1 MIKWIR
7 NTIIILALL
16 FGVYTLV
23 MYYATEENQSFTI
36 EKEIA
41 FPIEKVYPQFSNL
54 QNFVRWN
61 PYFSPENN
69 KDLKMS
75 FFLPYEGEGS
85 SMRFLKG
92 KDNIAGELYIRYENL
107 NKGLKYQLF
116 EPGDHHPFVI
126 NVKFIPVS
134 EGKTKIIWNVNT
146 PKLALLERYQ
156 NIGAEDNFAKNIDRG
171 IQSLSNL
178 LANKVDRDEIIN
190 SIKYDSIITEDMENM
205 ILLGVNSN
213 AINKKDKLFS
223 TIIRD
228 YNKVNN
234 FATVDLGKREDE
246 IGYPILIT
254 SNDQWKSKNVSY
266 FVGVPFSK
274 KVNITDNNFVYRDMS
289 VSKLYSIYYKGKF
302 ENRISSVQKL
312 MQQAKKDTLQ
322 YGEVMQTFLQPP
334 QENKEV
340 IMKFSLPIHK

>member
-1 MIKWIR
+1 MMKWIR
-7 NTIIILALL
+7 NTIIILVLL
-16 FGVYTLV
+16 FGLYALVIYYT
-23 MYYATEENQSFTI
+23 TEENKSFTI

-61 PYFSPENN
+61 SYFSTENN
-69 KDLKMS
+69 KDIKMS

-85 SMRFLKG
+85 AMRFLKG
-92 KDNIAGELYIRYENL
+92 KDNIAGELYIRYENP

-116 EPGDHHPFVI
+116 EPDEQQPFVI
-126 NVKFIPVS
+126 NVKFITIP

-146 PKLALLERYQ
+146 PKLSLLERYQ
-156 NIGAEDNFAKNIDRG
+156 NIGIEDTFAKNIDRS

-178 LANKVDRDEIIN
+178 LANRVDRDEVIN
-190 SIKYDSIITEDMENM
+190 RIKYDSIITEDMKNM

-213 AINKKDKLFS
+213 ATNKKDRLFS

-234 FATVDLGKREDE
+234 FTIVDLGKREDE

-254 SNDQWKSKNVSY
+254 SNDQWKSKNISY
-266 FVGVPFSK
+266 FIGVPFSK
-274 KVNITDNNFVYRDMS
+274 KMAIADNNFVYRDIEKS
-289 VSKLYSIYYKGKF
+289 QVYSIYYKGKF
-302 ENRISSVQKL
+302 ENRMSSVQKL
-312 MQQAKKDTLQ
+312 MQQAKKDARQ
-322 YGEVMQTFLQPP
+322 YGDVMQTFLQPP
-334 QENKEV
+334 QENKDV
-340 IMKFSLPIHK
+340 IMKFSLPIYK